1 MELVARVK
9 SQLRRYQV
17 YSKPIG
23 VDNSIIQAN
32 DLLIDTNKKMVSVD
46 NRPVAVTKIEYE
58 ILVLLA
64 SHPGTVFS
72 TEDIYTKIWHEEAT
86 HANNTIM
93 VHIRK
98 LREKIERQ
106 PRTPLS
112 YLVAFLIYSILG
124 IIFDRIIPIAV
135 PNEMRYA
142 LCYAISFIVFVEI
155 FFKLIDFTIE
165 YIRKLRRSIQQVT
178 SGNYGVQCEVE
189 YDDELG
195 SLAAN
200 INVLSKTLLAKEKES
215 EKLKEK
221 ERAALDIERNAERQK
236 NELITNVAHDLRTPL
251 TTIVGYLELIKDDTA
266 LSKEDVHKYS
276 GIAYEKSIRLQEMMD
291 DLFEFTKLDNADI
304 KLNKSMINLSGLIM
318 QMTDEFYPSFK
329 DCNITPI
336 VDLPEENIYVQGD
349 GQLLARVFDN
359 LISNALKYGYH
370 NTDLKIEVSGDEK
383 YATVKVINHGDTIAS
398 EDIPLLFNKF
408 YRTDSSRNSK
418 TGGTGLGLAI
428 TKNIVD
434 LHHGD
439 ISVTSDDQITTF
451 IVKFNRYFDQN

>member
-1 MELVARVK
+1 MMQK
-9 SQLRRYQV
+9 LRKLFISSFKWR
-17 YSKPIG
+17 
-23 VDNSIIQAN
+23 
-32 DLLIDTNKKMVSVD
+32 LLINIT
-46 NRPVAVTKIEYE
+46 
-58 ILVLLA
+58 
-64 SHPGTVFS
+64 
-72 TEDIYTKIWHEEAT
+72 
-86 HANNTIM
+86 
-93 VHIRK
+93 
-98 LREKIERQ
+98 
-106 PRTPLS
+106 LS

-135 PNEMRYA
+135 PNEMRYT

-383 YATVKVINHGDTIAS
+383 YAIVKVINHGDTIAS

-434 LHHGD
+434 LHHGN

>member
-1 MELVARVK
+1 MMQK
-9 SQLRRYQV
+9 LRKLFISSFKWR
-17 YSKPIG
+17 
-23 VDNSIIQAN
+23 
-32 DLLIDTNKKMVSVD
+32 LLINIT
-46 NRPVAVTKIEYE
+46 
-58 ILVLLA
+58 
-64 SHPGTVFS
+64 
-72 TEDIYTKIWHEEAT
+72 
-86 HANNTIM
+86 
-93 VHIRK
+93 
-98 LREKIERQ
+98 
-106 PRTPLS
+106 LS

-383 YATVKVINHGDTIAS
+383 YATVKVINYGDTIAP

>member
-1 MELVARVK
+1 MQK
-9 SQLRRYQV
+9 LRKLFISSFKWR
-17 YSKPIG
+17 
-23 VDNSIIQAN
+23 
-32 DLLIDTNKKMVSVD
+32 LLINIT
-46 NRPVAVTKIEYE
+46 
-58 ILVLLA
+58 
-64 SHPGTVFS
+64 
-72 TEDIYTKIWHEEAT
+72 
-86 HANNTIM
+86 
-93 VHIRK
+93 
-98 LREKIERQ
+98 
-106 PRTPLS
+106 LS

-165 YIRKLRRSIQQVT
+165 YIRKLRRSIQHVT

>member
-1 MELVARVK
+1 MMQK
-9 SQLRRYQV
+9 LRKLFISSFKWR
-17 YSKPIG
+17 
-23 VDNSIIQAN
+23 
-32 DLLIDTNKKMVSVD
+32 LLIIIT
-46 NRPVAVTKIEYE
+46 
-58 ILVLLA
+58 
-64 SHPGTVFS
+64 
-72 TEDIYTKIWHEEAT
+72 
-86 HANNTIM
+86 
-93 VHIRK
+93 
-98 LREKIERQ
+98 
-106 PRTPLS
+106 LS

-189 YDDELG
+189 YNDELG

>member
-1 MELVARVK
+1 MMQK
-9 SQLRRYQV
+9 LRKLFISSFKWR
-17 YSKPIG
+17 
-23 VDNSIIQAN
+23 
-32 DLLIDTNKKMVSVD
+32 LLINIT
-46 NRPVAVTKIEYE
+46 
-58 ILVLLA
+58 
-64 SHPGTVFS
+64 
-72 TEDIYTKIWHEEAT
+72 
-86 HANNTIM
+86 
-93 VHIRK
+93 
-98 LREKIERQ
+98 
-106 PRTPLS
+106 LS

-124 IIFDRIIPIAV
+124 IVFDRIIPIAV

-221 ERAALDIERNAERQK
+221 ERAALDIERNAEKQK

-383 YATVKVINHGDTIAS
+383 YATVKVINHGDTIAP

-408 YRTDSSRNSK
+408 FRTDSSRNSK

>member
-1 MELVARVK
+1 MMQK
-9 SQLRRYQV
+9 LRKLFISSFKWR
-17 YSKPIG
+17 
-23 VDNSIIQAN
+23 
-32 DLLIDTNKKMVSVD
+32 LLINIT
-46 NRPVAVTKIEYE
+46 
-58 ILVLLA
+58 
-64 SHPGTVFS
+64 
-72 TEDIYTKIWHEEAT
+72 
-86 HANNTIM
+86 
-93 VHIRK
+93 
-98 LREKIERQ
+98 
-106 PRTPLS
+106 LS

-266 LSKEDVHKYS
+266 LSKEDIHKYS

-329 DCNITPI
+329 ECNITPI

-383 YATVKVINHGDTIAS
+383 YATVKVINHGDTIAP

>member
-1 MELVARVK
+1 MMQK
-9 SQLRRYQV
+9 LRKLFISSFKWR
-17 YSKPIG
+17 
-23 VDNSIIQAN
+23 
-32 DLLIDTNKKMVSVD
+32 LLINIT
-46 NRPVAVTKIEYE
+46 
-58 ILVLLA
+58 
-64 SHPGTVFS
+64 
-72 TEDIYTKIWHEEAT
+72 
-86 HANNTIM
+86 
-93 VHIRK
+93 
-98 LREKIERQ
+98 
-106 PRTPLS
+106 LS

-251 TTIVGYLELIKDDTA
+251 TTIVGYLELIKDDSA

-329 DCNITPI
+329 DWNITPI

-383 YATVKVINHGDTIAS
+383 YATVKVINHGDTIAP

-434 LHHGD
+434 LHHGN

>member
-1 MELVARVK
+1 MMQK
-9 SQLRRYQV
+9 LRKLFISSFKWR
-17 YSKPIG
+17 
-23 VDNSIIQAN
+23 
-32 DLLIDTNKKMVSVD
+32 LLINIT
-46 NRPVAVTKIEYE
+46 
-58 ILVLLA
+58 
-64 SHPGTVFS
+64 
-72 TEDIYTKIWHEEAT
+72 
-86 HANNTIM
+86 
-93 VHIRK
+93 
-98 LREKIERQ
+98 
-106 PRTPLS
+106 LS

-165 YIRKLRRSIQQVT
+165 YIKKLRRSIQQVT

-200 INVLSKTLLAKEKES
+200 INVLSKTLLAKEKEN

-383 YATVKVINHGDTIAS
+383 YATVKVINHGDTIAP

>member
-1 MELVARVK
+1 MMQK
-9 SQLRRYQV
+9 LRKLFISSFKWR
-17 YSKPIG
+17 
-23 VDNSIIQAN
+23 
-32 DLLIDTNKKMVSVD
+32 LLINIT
-46 NRPVAVTKIEYE
+46 
-58 ILVLLA
+58 
-64 SHPGTVFS
+64 
-72 TEDIYTKIWHEEAT
+72 
-86 HANNTIM
+86 
-93 VHIRK
+93 
-98 LREKIERQ
+98 
-106 PRTPLS
+106 LS

-251 TTIVGYLELIKDDTA
+251 TTIVGYLELIKDDSA

-336 VDLPEENIYVQGD
+336 VDLPEENIYIQGD

-383 YATVKVINHGDTIAS
+383 YATVKVINHGDTIAP

>member
-1 MELVARVK
+1 MMQK
-9 SQLRRYQV
+9 LRKLFISSFKWR
-17 YSKPIG
+17 
-23 VDNSIIQAN
+23 
-32 DLLIDTNKKMVSVD
+32 LLINIT
-46 NRPVAVTKIEYE
+46 
-58 ILVLLA
+58 
-64 SHPGTVFS
+64 
-72 TEDIYTKIWHEEAT
+72 
-86 HANNTIM
+86 
-93 VHIRK
+93 
-98 LREKIERQ
+98 
-106 PRTPLS
+106 LS

-251 TTIVGYLELIKDDTA
+251 TTIVGYLELIKDGTA

-291 DLFEFTKLDNADI
+291 DLFEFTKLNNADI

>member
-1 MELVARVK
+1 MMQK
-9 SQLRRYQV
+9 LRKLFISSFKWR
-17 YSKPIG
+17 
-23 VDNSIIQAN
+23 
-32 DLLIDTNKKMVSVD
+32 LLINIT
-46 NRPVAVTKIEYE
+46 
-58 ILVLLA
+58 
-64 SHPGTVFS
+64 
-72 TEDIYTKIWHEEAT
+72 
-86 HANNTIM
+86 
-93 VHIRK
+93 
-98 LREKIERQ
+98 
-106 PRTPLS
+106 LS

-135 PNEMRYA
+135 PNEMSYA

-251 TTIVGYLELIKDDTA
+251 TTIVGYLELIKDDSA

>member
-1 MELVARVK
+1 MMQK
-9 SQLRRYQV
+9 LRKLFISSFKWR
-17 YSKPIG
+17 
-23 VDNSIIQAN
+23 
-32 DLLIDTNKKMVSVD
+32 LLINIT
-46 NRPVAVTKIEYE
+46 
-58 ILVLLA
+58 
-64 SHPGTVFS
+64 
-72 TEDIYTKIWHEEAT
+72 
-86 HANNTIM
+86 
-93 VHIRK
+93 
-98 LREKIERQ
+98 
-106 PRTPLS
+106 LS

-124 IIFDRIIPIAV
+124 IIFDRIIPIAI

>member
-1 MELVARVK
+1 MMQK
-9 SQLRRYQV
+9 LRKLFISSFKWR
-17 YSKPIG
+17 
-23 VDNSIIQAN
+23 
-32 DLLIDTNKKMVSVD
+32 LLINIT
-46 NRPVAVTKIEYE
+46 
-58 ILVLLA
+58 
-64 SHPGTVFS
+64 
-72 TEDIYTKIWHEEAT
+72 
-86 HANNTIM
+86 
-93 VHIRK
+93 
-98 LREKIERQ
+98 
-106 PRTPLS
+106 LS

-155 FFKLIDFTIE
+155 FFTLIDFTIE

>member
-1 MELVARVK
+1 MMQK
-9 SQLRRYQV
+9 LRKLFISSFKWR
-17 YSKPIG
+17 
-23 VDNSIIQAN
+23 
-32 DLLIDTNKKMVSVD
+32 LLINIT
-46 NRPVAVTKIEYE
+46 
-58 ILVLLA
+58 
-64 SHPGTVFS
+64 
-72 TEDIYTKIWHEEAT
+72 
-86 HANNTIM
+86 
-93 VHIRK
+93 
-98 LREKIERQ
+98 
-106 PRTPLS
+106 LS

-221 ERAALDIERNAERQK
+221 ERAALDVERNAERQK

-251 TTIVGYLELIKDDTA
+251 TTIVGYLELIKDDSA

-383 YATVKVINHGDTIAS
+383 YATVKVINHGDTIAP

>member
-1 MELVARVK
+1 MMQK
-9 SQLRRYQV
+9 LRKLFISSFKWR
-17 YSKPIG
+17 
-23 VDNSIIQAN
+23 
-32 DLLIDTNKKMVSVD
+32 LLINIT
-46 NRPVAVTKIEYE
+46 
-58 ILVLLA
+58 
-64 SHPGTVFS
+64 
-72 TEDIYTKIWHEEAT
+72 
-86 HANNTIM
+86 
-93 VHIRK
+93 
-98 LREKIERQ
+98 
-106 PRTPLS
+106 LS

-251 TTIVGYLELIKDDTA
+251 TTIVGYLELIKDDSA

-434 LHHGD
+434 LHHGN

>member
-1 MELVARVK
+1 MMQK
-9 SQLRRYQV
+9 LRKLFISSFKWR
-17 YSKPIG
+17 
-23 VDNSIIQAN
+23 
-32 DLLIDTNKKMVSVD
+32 LLINIT
-46 NRPVAVTKIEYE
+46 
-58 ILVLLA
+58 
-64 SHPGTVFS
+64 
-72 TEDIYTKIWHEEAT
+72 
-86 HANNTIM
+86 
-93 VHIRK
+93 
-98 LREKIERQ
+98 
-106 PRTPLS
+106 LS

-251 TTIVGYLELIKDDTA
+251 TTIVGYLELIKDDSA

-336 VDLPEENIYVQGD
+336 VNLPEENIYVQGD

-383 YATVKVINHGDTIAS
+383 YATVKVINHGDTIAP

>member
-1 MELVARVK
+1 MMQK
-9 SQLRRYQV
+9 LRKLFISSFKWR
-17 YSKPIG
+17 
-23 VDNSIIQAN
+23 
-32 DLLIDTNKKMVSVD
+32 LLINIT
-46 NRPVAVTKIEYE
+46 
-58 ILVLLA
+58 
-64 SHPGTVFS
+64 
-72 TEDIYTKIWHEEAT
+72 
-86 HANNTIM
+86 
-93 VHIRK
+93 
-98 LREKIERQ
+98 
-106 PRTPLS
+106 LS

-336 VDLPEENIYVQGD
+336 VDLPEENIYVQAD

-383 YATVKVINHGDTIAS
+383 YAIVKVINHGDTIAS

>member
-1 MELVARVK
+1 MMQK
-9 SQLRRYQV
+9 LRKLFISSFKWR
-17 YSKPIG
+17 
-23 VDNSIIQAN
+23 
-32 DLLIDTNKKMVSVD
+32 LLINIT
-46 NRPVAVTKIEYE
+46 
-58 ILVLLA
+58 
-64 SHPGTVFS
+64 
-72 TEDIYTKIWHEEAT
+72 
-86 HANNTIM
+86 
-93 VHIRK
+93 
-98 LREKIERQ
+98 
-106 PRTPLS
+106 LS

-124 IIFDRIIPIAV
+124 IIFNRIIPIAV

-336 VDLPEENIYVQGD
+336 VNLPEENIYVQGD

-383 YATVKVINHGDTIAS
+383 YAIVKVINHGDTIAS

>member
-1 MELVARVK
+1 MMQK
-9 SQLRRYQV
+9 LRKLFISSFKWR
-17 YSKPIG
+17 
-23 VDNSIIQAN
+23 
-32 DLLIDTNKKMVSVD
+32 LLINIT
-46 NRPVAVTKIEYE
+46 
-58 ILVLLA
+58 
-64 SHPGTVFS
+64 
-72 TEDIYTKIWHEEAT
+72 
-86 HANNTIM
+86 
-93 VHIRK
+93 
-98 LREKIERQ
+98 
-106 PRTPLS
+106 LS

-221 ERAALDIERNAERQK
+221 EKAALDIERNAERQK

-383 YATVKVINHGDTIAS
+383 YATVKVINHGGTIAP

>member
-1 MELVARVK
+1 MMQK
-9 SQLRRYQV
+9 LRKLFISSFKWR
-17 YSKPIG
+17 
-23 VDNSIIQAN
+23 
-32 DLLIDTNKKMVSVD
+32 LLINIT
-46 NRPVAVTKIEYE
+46 
-58 ILVLLA
+58 
-64 SHPGTVFS
+64 
-72 TEDIYTKIWHEEAT
+72 
-86 HANNTIM
+86 
-93 VHIRK
+93 
-98 LREKIERQ
+98 
-106 PRTPLS
+106 LS

-251 TTIVGYLELIKDDTA
+251 TTIVGYLELIKDDSA

-383 YATVKVINHGDTIAS
+383 YATVKVINHGDTIAP

-451 IVKFNRYFDQN
+451 IVKFNRYFYQN

>member
-1 MELVARVK
+1 MMQK
-9 SQLRRYQV
+9 LRKLFISSFKWR
-17 YSKPIG
+17 
-23 VDNSIIQAN
+23 
-32 DLLIDTNKKMVSVD
+32 LLINIT
-46 NRPVAVTKIEYE
+46 
-58 ILVLLA
+58 
-64 SHPGTVFS
+64 
-72 TEDIYTKIWHEEAT
+72 
-86 HANNTIM
+86 
-93 VHIRK
+93 
-98 LREKIERQ
+98 
-106 PRTPLS
+106 LS

-383 YATVKVINHGDTIAS
+383 YATVKVINHGDTIAP

-408 YRTDSSRNSK
+408 FRTDSSRNSK

>member
-1 MELVARVK
+1 MMQK
-9 SQLRRYQV
+9 LRKLFISSFKWR
-17 YSKPIG
+17 
-23 VDNSIIQAN
+23 
-32 DLLIDTNKKMVSVD
+32 LLINIT
-46 NRPVAVTKIEYE
+46 
-58 ILVLLA
+58 
-64 SHPGTVFS
+64 
-72 TEDIYTKIWHEEAT
+72 
-86 HANNTIM
+86 
-93 VHIRK
+93 
-98 LREKIERQ
+98 
-106 PRTPLS
+106 LS

-304 KLNKSMINLSGLIM
+304 KLNKNMINLSGLIM

>member
-1 MELVARVK
+1 MMQK
-9 SQLRRYQV
+9 LRKLFISSFKWR
-17 YSKPIG
+17 
-23 VDNSIIQAN
+23 
-32 DLLIDTNKKMVSVD
+32 LLINIT
-46 NRPVAVTKIEYE
+46 
-58 ILVLLA
+58 
-64 SHPGTVFS
+64 
-72 TEDIYTKIWHEEAT
+72 
-86 HANNTIM
+86 
-93 VHIRK
+93 
-98 LREKIERQ
+98 
-106 PRTPLS
+106 LS

-135 PNEMRYA
+135 PNEMRYT

-383 YATVKVINHGDTIAS
+383 YAIVKVINHGDTIAS

>member
-1 MELVARVK
+1 MMQK
-9 SQLRRYQV
+9 LRKLFISSFKWR
-17 YSKPIG
+17 
-23 VDNSIIQAN
+23 
-32 DLLIDTNKKMVSVD
+32 LLINIT
-46 NRPVAVTKIEYE
+46 
-58 ILVLLA
+58 
-64 SHPGTVFS
+64 
-72 TEDIYTKIWHEEAT
+72 
-86 HANNTIM
+86 
-93 VHIRK
+93 
-98 LREKIERQ
+98 
-106 PRTPLS
+106 LS

-200 INVLSKTLLAKEKES
+200 INALSKTLLAKEKES

-221 ERAALDIERNAERQK
+221 EKAALDIERNAERQK

>member
-1 MELVARVK
+1 MMQK
-9 SQLRRYQV
+9 LRKLFISSFKWR
-17 YSKPIG
+17 
-23 VDNSIIQAN
+23 
-32 DLLIDTNKKMVSVD
+32 LLINIT
-46 NRPVAVTKIEYE
+46 
-58 ILVLLA
+58 
-64 SHPGTVFS
+64 
-72 TEDIYTKIWHEEAT
+72 
-86 HANNTIM
+86 
-93 VHIRK
+93 
-98 LREKIERQ
+98 
-106 PRTPLS
+106 LS

-178 SGNYGVQCEVE
+178 SGNYSVQCEVE

-383 YATVKVINHGDTIAS
+383 YAIVKVINHGDTIAS

>member
-1 MELVARVK
+1 MMQK
-9 SQLRRYQV
+9 LRKLFISSFKWR
-17 YSKPIG
+17 
-23 VDNSIIQAN
+23 
-32 DLLIDTNKKMVSVD
+32 LLINIT
-46 NRPVAVTKIEYE
+46 
-58 ILVLLA
+58 
-64 SHPGTVFS
+64 
-72 TEDIYTKIWHEEAT
+72 
-86 HANNTIM
+86 
-93 VHIRK
+93 
-98 LREKIERQ
+98 
-106 PRTPLS
+106 LS

-124 IIFDRIIPIAV
+124 IVFDRIIPIAV

-291 DLFEFTKLDNADI
+291 DLFEFTKLDNTDI

-329 DCNITPI
+329 DCIITPI
-336 VDLPEENIYVQGD
+336 MNLPEEDIYVQGD

-383 YATVKVINHGDTIAS
+383 YATVKVINHGDTIAP
-398 EDIPLLFNKF
+398 EDLPLLFNKF

>member
-1 MELVARVK
+1 MMQK
-9 SQLRRYQV
+9 LRKLFISSFKWR
-17 YSKPIG
+17 
-23 VDNSIIQAN
+23 
-32 DLLIDTNKKMVSVD
+32 LLINIT
-46 NRPVAVTKIEYE
+46 
-58 ILVLLA
+58 
-64 SHPGTVFS
+64 
-72 TEDIYTKIWHEEAT
+72 
-86 HANNTIM
+86 
-93 VHIRK
+93 
-98 LREKIERQ
+98 
-106 PRTPLS
+106 LS

-221 ERAALDIERNAERQK
+221 ERAALDVERNAERQK

-383 YATVKVINHGDTIAS
+383 YAIVKVINHGDTIAS

>member
-1 MELVARVK
+1 MMQK
-9 SQLRRYQV
+9 LRKLFISSFKWR
-17 YSKPIG
+17 
-23 VDNSIIQAN
+23 
-32 DLLIDTNKKMVSVD
+32 LLINIT
-46 NRPVAVTKIEYE
+46 
-58 ILVLLA
+58 
-64 SHPGTVFS
+64 
-72 TEDIYTKIWHEEAT
+72 
-86 HANNTIM
+86 
-93 VHIRK
+93 
-98 LREKIERQ
+98 
-106 PRTPLS
+106 LS

-178 SGNYGVQCEVE
+178 SGNYDVQCEVE

-336 VDLPEENIYVQGD
+336 VNLPEENIYVQGD

-383 YATVKVINHGDTIAS
+383 YATVKVINHGDTIAP

>member
-1 MELVARVK
+1 MMQK
-9 SQLRRYQV
+9 LRKLFISSFKWR
-17 YSKPIG
+17 
-23 VDNSIIQAN
+23 
-32 DLLIDTNKKMVSVD
+32 LLINIT
-46 NRPVAVTKIEYE
+46 
-58 ILVLLA
+58 
-64 SHPGTVFS
+64 
-72 TEDIYTKIWHEEAT
+72 
-86 HANNTIM
+86 
-93 VHIRK
+93 
-98 LREKIERQ
+98 
-106 PRTPLS
+106 LS

-336 VDLPEENIYVQGD
+336 VDLPEDNIYVQGD

>member
-1 MELVARVK
+1 MMQK
-9 SQLRRYQV
+9 LRKLFISSFKWR
-17 YSKPIG
+17 
-23 VDNSIIQAN
+23 
-32 DLLIDTNKKMVSVD
+32 LLINIT
-46 NRPVAVTKIEYE
+46 
-58 ILVLLA
+58 
-64 SHPGTVFS
+64 
-72 TEDIYTKIWHEEAT
+72 
-86 HANNTIM
+86 
-93 VHIRK
+93 
-98 LREKIERQ
+98 
-106 PRTPLS
+106 LS

-195 SLAAN
+195 SLATN

>member
-1 MELVARVK
+1 MMQK
-9 SQLRRYQV
+9 LRKLFISSFKWR
-17 YSKPIG
+17 
-23 VDNSIIQAN
+23 
-32 DLLIDTNKKMVSVD
+32 LLINIT
-46 NRPVAVTKIEYE
+46 
-58 ILVLLA
+58 
-64 SHPGTVFS
+64 
-72 TEDIYTKIWHEEAT
+72 
-86 HANNTIM
+86 
-93 VHIRK
+93 
-98 LREKIERQ
+98 
-106 PRTPLS
+106 LS

-398 EDIPLLFNKF
+398 EDSPLLFNKF

>member
-1 MELVARVK
+1 MMQK
-9 SQLRRYQV
+9 LRKLFISSFKWR
-17 YSKPIG
+17 
-23 VDNSIIQAN
+23 
-32 DLLIDTNKKMVSVD
+32 LLINIT
-46 NRPVAVTKIEYE
+46 
-58 ILVLLA
+58 
-64 SHPGTVFS
+64 
-72 TEDIYTKIWHEEAT
+72 
-86 HANNTIM
+86 
-93 VHIRK
+93 
-98 LREKIERQ
+98 
-106 PRTPLS
+106 LS

-124 IIFDRIIPIAV
+124 IVFDRIIPIAV

-428 TKNIVD
+428 TKNIID

>member
-1 MELVARVK
+1 MMQK
-9 SQLRRYQV
+9 LRKLFISSFKWR
-17 YSKPIG
+17 
-23 VDNSIIQAN
+23 
-32 DLLIDTNKKMVSVD
+32 LLINIT
-46 NRPVAVTKIEYE
+46 
-58 ILVLLA
+58 
-64 SHPGTVFS
+64 
-72 TEDIYTKIWHEEAT
+72 
-86 HANNTIM
+86 
-93 VHIRK
+93 
-98 LREKIERQ
+98 
-106 PRTPLS
+106 LS

-329 DCNITPI
+329 NCNITPI

-370 NTDLKIEVSGDEK
+370 NTDLKIEVSSDEK
-383 YATVKVINHGDTIAS
+383 YATVKVINHGDTIAP

>member
-1 MELVARVK
+1 MMQK
-9 SQLRRYQV
+9 LRKLFISSFKWR
-17 YSKPIG
+17 
-23 VDNSIIQAN
+23 
-32 DLLIDTNKKMVSVD
+32 LLINIT
-46 NRPVAVTKIEYE
+46 
-58 ILVLLA
+58 
-64 SHPGTVFS
+64 
-72 TEDIYTKIWHEEAT
+72 
-86 HANNTIM
+86 
-93 VHIRK
+93 
-98 LREKIERQ
+98 
-106 PRTPLS
+106 LS

-251 TTIVGYLELIKDDTA
+251 TTIVGYLELIKDDSA

-383 YATVKVINHGDTIAS
+383 YATVKVINHGDNIAS
-398 EDIPLLFNKF
+398 EDLPLLFNKF

>member
-1 MELVARVK
+1 MMQK
-9 SQLRRYQV
+9 LRKLFISSFKWR
-17 YSKPIG
+17 
-23 VDNSIIQAN
+23 
-32 DLLIDTNKKMVSVD
+32 LLINIT
-46 NRPVAVTKIEYE
+46 
-58 ILVLLA
+58 
-64 SHPGTVFS
+64 
-72 TEDIYTKIWHEEAT
+72 
-86 HANNTIM
+86 
-93 VHIRK
+93 
-98 LREKIERQ
+98 
-106 PRTPLS
+106 LS

-251 TTIVGYLELIKDDTA
+251 TTIVGYLELIKDDSA

>member
-1 MELVARVK
+1 MMQK
-9 SQLRRYQV
+9 LRKLFISSFKWR
-17 YSKPIG
+17 
-23 VDNSIIQAN
+23 
-32 DLLIDTNKKMVSVD
+32 LLINIT
-46 NRPVAVTKIEYE
+46 
-58 ILVLLA
+58 
-64 SHPGTVFS
+64 
-72 TEDIYTKIWHEEAT
+72 
-86 HANNTIM
+86 
-93 VHIRK
+93 
-98 LREKIERQ
+98 
-106 PRTPLS
+106 LS

-221 ERAALDIERNAERQK
+221 ERAALDVERNAERQK

-383 YATVKVINHGDTIAS
+383 YATVKVINHGDTIAP

-434 LHHGD
+434 LHHGN

>member
-1 MELVARVK
+1 MMQK
-9 SQLRRYQV
+9 LRKLFISSFKWR
-17 YSKPIG
+17 
-23 VDNSIIQAN
+23 
-32 DLLIDTNKKMVSVD
+32 LLINIT
-46 NRPVAVTKIEYE
+46 
-58 ILVLLA
+58 
-64 SHPGTVFS
+64 
-72 TEDIYTKIWHEEAT
+72 
-86 HANNTIM
+86 
-93 VHIRK
+93 
-98 LREKIERQ
+98 
-106 PRTPLS
+106 LS

-251 TTIVGYLELIKDDTA
+251 TTIVGYLELIKDDSA

-370 NTDLKIEVSGDEK
+370 NTDLKIEVSSDEK

>member
-1 MELVARVK
+1 MMQK
-9 SQLRRYQV
+9 LRKLFISSFKWR
-17 YSKPIG
+17 
-23 VDNSIIQAN
+23 
-32 DLLIDTNKKMVSVD
+32 LLINIT
-46 NRPVAVTKIEYE
+46 
-58 ILVLLA
+58 
-64 SHPGTVFS
+64 
-72 TEDIYTKIWHEEAT
+72 
-86 HANNTIM
+86 
-93 VHIRK
+93 
-98 LREKIERQ
+98 
-106 PRTPLS
+106 LS

-329 DCNITPI
+329 DCNIIPI

>member
-1 MELVARVK
+1 MMQK
-9 SQLRRYQV
+9 LRKLFISSFKWR
-17 YSKPIG
+17 
-23 VDNSIIQAN
+23 
-32 DLLIDTNKKMVSVD
+32 LLINIT
-46 NRPVAVTKIEYE
+46 
-58 ILVLLA
+58 
-64 SHPGTVFS
+64 
-72 TEDIYTKIWHEEAT
+72 
-86 HANNTIM
+86 
-93 VHIRK
+93 
-98 LREKIERQ
+98 
-106 PRTPLS
+106 LS

-336 VDLPEENIYVQGD
+336 VDLPEENIYVRGD

-398 EDIPLLFNKF
+398 EDLPLLFNKF